1 MEPPTFELS
10 NVKDWKAFLDSEGY
24 VVISDILTEK
34 EKKEAFRLFQ
44 KDWKT
49 VSPNFNFDDPDTYK
63 IENTPMIY
71 GKGMA
76 VFNGF
81 GQSDFMWYLR
91 EQKSIQSIFKQI
103 HNTDQIVTSMDGFS
117 VYVSGDQKTKSWL
130 HMDQNP
136 IKDLTIFYQ

>member
-1 MEPPTFELS
+1 
-10 NVKDWKAFLDSEGY
+10 
-24 VVISDILTEK
+24 
-34 EKKEAFRLFQ
+34 
-44 KDWKT
+44 
-49 VSPNFNFDDPDTYK
+49 
-63 IENTPMIY
+63 
-71 GKGMA
+71 MA

-91 EQKSIQSIFKQI
+91 EKEVIRSIFKQI
-103 HNTDQIVTSMDGFS
+103 HNTDELVTSMDGFS